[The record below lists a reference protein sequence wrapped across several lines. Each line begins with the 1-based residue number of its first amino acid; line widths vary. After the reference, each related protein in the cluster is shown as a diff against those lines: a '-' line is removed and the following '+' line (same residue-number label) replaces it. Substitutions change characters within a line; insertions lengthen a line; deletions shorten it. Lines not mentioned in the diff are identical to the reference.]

1 MSKLGKKPMI
11 IPKDTKVK
19 LENGKLILTGPKGSR
34 ELTLNDKIFTTSIVD
49 DKSLILKLIKK
60 KETSNMLWGTT
71 RSIINSAL
79 IGVSKG
85 YEKILELVG
94 VGLRANLEGNILNLQ
109 LGFSHISSY
118 KIPEGVK
125 VVVEKSTTIKISSIN
140 KELVGKVASEIK
152 MLKPVEPYKGK
163 GIKEKGQYVLRKE
176 GKKK

>member
-19 LENGKLILTGPKGSR
+19 FENGKLIFTGPKGSR
-34 ELTLNDKIFTTSIVD
+34 ELTLNDKIFTTKID
-49 DKSLILKLIKK
+49 DKSLILSLIKK
-60 KETSNMLWGTT
+60 NETSKVLWGTT

-79 IGVSKG
+79 IGVSSG
-85 YEKILELVG
+85 FEKVLLLTG
-94 VGLRANLEGNILNLQ
+94 VGFRASLKENILNLQ

-125 VVVEKSTTIKISSIN
+125 VTVEKNTTIKISSIS
-140 KELVGKVASEIK
+140 KELVGKVAAEIK

-163 GIKEKGQYVLRKE
+163 GIKEKDQYVLRKE

>member
-34 ELTLNDKIFTTSIVD
+34 ELTLNDKIFTTNIVD
-49 DKSLILKLIKK
+49 EKSLILKLIKK
-60 KETSNMLWGTT
+60 NETSNILWGTT

-79 IGVSKG
+79 IGVSEG
-85 YEKILELVG
+85 FEKILELTG
-94 VGLRANLEGNILNLQ
+94 VGFRAVLKGNILNLQ
-109 LGFSHISSY
+109 LGFSHISTY

-125 VVVEKSTTIKISSIN
+125 VIVEKSTTIKISSIN

>member
-1 MSKLGKKPMI
+1 MSKLGKKPII
-11 IPKDTKVK
+11 IPKDTKIK
-19 LENGKLILTGPKGSR
+19 LESGRLILTGPKGSK
-34 ELTLNDKIFTTSIVD
+34 ELTLNDKIFTTTIVD

-60 KETSNMLWGTT
+60 NETSNMLWGTT

-79 IGVSKG
+79 IGVSEG
-85 YEKILELVG
+85 YEKILELNG
-94 VGLRANLEGNILNLQ
+94 VGFRAILKGNILELQ
-109 LGFSHISSY
+109 IGFSHNVTY
-118 KIPEGVK
+118 KIPEGIK
-125 VVVEKSTTIKISSIN
+125 IVVEKSNIVKISGID

>member
-19 LENGKLILTGPKGSR
+19 FENGKLIFTSPKGSR
-34 ELTLNDKIFTTSIVD
+34 ELTLNDKIFTTKID
-49 DKSLILKLIKK
+49 DKSLILSLIKK
-60 KETSNMLWGTT
+60 NETSKVLWGTT
-71 RSIINSAL
+71 RSIINSVL
-79 IGVSKG
+79 IGVSSG
-85 YEKILELVG
+85 FEKVLLLTG
-94 VGLRANLEGNILNLQ
+94 VGFRASIKENILNLQ

-125 VVVEKSTTIKISSIN
+125 VTVEKNTTIKISSIS
-140 KELVGKVASEIK
+140 KELVGKVAAEIK

-163 GIKEKGQYVLRKE
+163 GIKEKDQYVLRKE